1 MSNISI
7 KFYFNRWKQNSE
19 KKRMFREYD
28 DWCEIHN
35 ERLAEE
41 EFAAESGMDS
51 IHWCWNCKYHEC
63 DIHQ

>member
-1 MSNISI
+1 MFNISI
-7 KFYFNRWKQNSE
+7 KFYFNLWKKNSE

-28 DWCEIHN
+28 DWCEIHH